1 MNQPNNSEY
10 DDQFDRITNGLDVD
24 PNPYG
29 ESASP
34 QARRR
39 KPGLNPTGR
48 MIIAVAGMVLVGG
61 GALVYQDHA
70 ANVAA
75 QEAKSAEIALQQQ
88 RLDLERLKVTNQLDK
103 EQAAAQKADSK
114 DLQQKIDD
122 CVKDNKDQSAY
133 LQGTVDA
140 CRDQYSATSSGTGS
154 GNDMQEAGSATN
166 TGGNGSFDA
175 TWLIAGLGA
184 AGGIAYVGNKFRRP
198 AHDYYAA

>member
-1 MNQPNNSEY
+1 MNQPDNNEY
-10 DDQFDRITNGLDVD
+10 DEFAQITNGLDVD

-29 ESASP
+29 ETASP

-39 KPGLNPTGR
+39 KPGLNPKGR
-48 MIIAVAGMVLVGG
+48 VILAAAGVVLVGG
-61 GALVYQDHA
+61 GFLVYQDHA

-114 DLQQKIDD
+114 DLQQKIDA

-140 CRDQYSATSSGTGS
+140 CRDQYSATSSSTGD
-154 GNDMQEAGSATN
+154 DMQEAGSVTN
-166 TGGNGSFDA
+166 GGGGGSFDA
-175 TWLIAGLGA
+175 SWLVVGFGGA
-184 AGGIAYVGNKFRRP
+184 ALFAYGVNKFRRP
-198 AHDYYAA
+198 AHDRYYG